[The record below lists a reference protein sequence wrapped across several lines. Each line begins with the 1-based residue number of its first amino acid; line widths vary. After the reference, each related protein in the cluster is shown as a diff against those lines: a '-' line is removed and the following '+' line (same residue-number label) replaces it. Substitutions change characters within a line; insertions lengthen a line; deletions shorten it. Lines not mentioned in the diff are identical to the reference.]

1 MQNLNN
7 NLNKKKDKNE
17 FSRLRS
23 FFWPIYNHELNK
35 LIPMFFL
42 FFLISF
48 IYNLLRCI
56 KISLIVTAPDSG
68 AETIPFLKF
77 CVVLPGAFIL
87 IYIFTKLS
95 RYYNRKVVF
104 YIMISIYMVFF
115 TLFLFVIYPNKEYF
129 ELKSISIFLLDSAF
143 IPDGLGGLISLIRHW
158 PLAIFYGLCELWGN
172 IILCMLF
179 WGFANEVTKINEAK
193 RFYAIFALGANF
205 SGIFSG
211 QLGKYLTI
219 YKYNTMIP
227 FGKTAWEQTLFLQ
240 INTIIVLGIIIIILY
255 WWLNKNVYHEYED
268 AFITDN
274 KKKNSISL
282 KSCFEYLTKSSY
294 LCFIV
299 ILVVSY
305 NIVYNLS
312 DVLFTHQAKTNFT
325 DINHV
330 NVYMNQITFFT
341 GVLAVLSAL
350 FLSGNIIRRYG
361 WTITAIITPI
371 VWCISSLCL
380 FSLLFY
386 EDLVLKG
393 IFSNILF
400 NPANLIL
407 IFSSLQI
414 CFGRA
419 CKYTVFDETKEI
431 AFIPLPKHEQ
441 RKGKAVVDGIASRIG
456 KSGGSLIYLILLT
469 LCGNLIS
476 TIPYVAVIIF
486 IMIVLWIMSVI
497 NLGKM
502 VNRAIDHEIKDA
514 KVEDKPLIKL

>member
-1 MQNLNN
+1 MKNLNMKSEN
-7 NLNKKKDKNE
+7 QEKKNE
-17 FSRLRS
+17 FSKLRS
-23 FFWPIYNHELNK
+23 FFWPIYNYELNK

-77 CVVLPGAFIL
+77 CVVLPGAFVL

-95 RYYNRKVVF
+95 KNYNRNTVF
-104 YIMISIYMVFF
+104 YIMISIYMAFF
-115 TLFLFVIYPNKEYF
+115 TLFLFVIYPNKEFF
-129 ELKSISIFLLDSAF
+129 ELKSISVFLLDSSF
-143 IPDGLGGLISLIRHW
+143 IPNGLSGLISLIRHW

-227 FGKTAWEQTLFLQ
+227 FGNTAWEQTLFLQ
-240 INTIIVLGIIIIILY
+240 INTILLLGVIIIILY
-255 WWLNKNVYHEYED
+255 WWLNKNVYYDHED
-268 AFITDN
+268 TFIKE
-274 KKKNSISL
+274 KKKDSISL
-282 KSCFEYLTKSSY
+282 KSCFLYLMQSSY

-371 VWCISSLCL
+371 VWFMSSLFL
-380 FSLLFY
+380 FFLLFF
-386 EDLVLKG
+386 EDMVLKG
-393 IFSNILF
+393 ALSALFF

-414 CFGRA
+414 CLGRA

-431 AFIPLPKHEQ
+431 AFIPLSKNEQ

-486 IMIVLWIMSVI
+486 IMIILWILSVI

-502 VNRAIDHEIKDA
+502 VNKTIDHEIKDA